1 MVGLTLD
8 HVINPSTYYNIRI
21 SNVHLKN
28 ACYGP
33 DFIRDTTMVR
43 SFGNVIV
50 DESPFGFL
58 VASNYTPSGDGMV
71 FASLGGVTRDKS
83 EVTTLNIKFD
93 LTSQINKKHQ
103 VKTGFEFNY
112 DDLYTNYQS
121 QFSYAPKNNYIN
133 QYRAYPSRLSLY
145 VQDKIEIKGLFANL
159 GLRVDNSYPNIN
171 WYTVDL
177 YSKYLSPTFKED
189 FTESAP
195 KESARGHLKI
205 LSLIHI

>member
-33 DFIRDTTMVR
+33 DFIRDTTMVQ
-43 SFGNVIV
+43 SFGNVNV

-83 EVTTLNIKFD
+83 EVTTLNIKFV
-93 LTSQINKKHQ
+93 LTSQINK
-103 VKTGFEFNY
+103 
-112 DDLYTNYQS
+112 
-121 QFSYAPKNNYIN
+121 IN
-133 QYRAYPSRLSLY
+133 M
-145 VQDKIEIKGLFANL
+145 
-159 GLRVDNSYPNIN
+159 
-171 WYTVDL
+171 
-177 YSKYLSPTFKED
+177 
-189 FTESAP
+189 
-195 KESARGHLKI
+195 
-205 LSLIHI
+205 